1 MICRLSDNL
10 TGSAMKGHNFSKA
23 ATMAAL
29 FFTTSCIFDA
39 PDDQFYRTLW
49 TTDETPLEGL
59 MIEFKCE
66 GYISAST
73 ETDSC
78 GLLGT
83 YHPNGATACF
93 SNLNVYFDTYTIAI
107 DEAQRSKDIM
117 LISWHFIE
125 ISPEAEFAHD
135 EAYARGISYTTSFNL
150 VTRQ

>member
-1 MICRLSDNL
+1 
-10 TGSAMKGHNFSKA
+10 MKGHNFSKA
-23 ATMAAL
+23 AIMAAL

-39 PDDQFYRTLW
+39 PNDQFYRTLW
-49 TTDETPLEGL
+49 TTSETPLEGL

-66 GYISAST
+66 GYISAGT

-83 YHPNGATACF
+83 YHPNGAMVCF

-107 DEAQRSKDIM
+107 DEAHRSDNIM
-117 LISWHFIE
+117 IISWRFIE
-125 ISPEAEFAHD
+125 ISPEAAQVLK
-135 EAYARGISYTTSFNL
+135 EAYTTDISYTTAFNL